1 MLEAIKDPRDLD
13 HLNLKELCALAGEIR
28 NRVIQVLSSN
38 PSGGHLSSN
47 LGIVELTLALHRT
60 FSSPYDRFIF
70 DTSHQSYIHKILT
83 GRNEELPS
91 IRQYKGLCGFCHP
104 VESPHDHFFAGH
116 AGTALSL
123 AVGVAKSRDLS
134 EENYRVIPIL
144 GDAAFSC
151 GLTFEA
157 LNNLTKK
164 LKNFTI
170 ILNDNDMSISES
182 MGCIKEVLKDGPGS
196 FFDHFGIQ
204 YIGPI
209 DGHSLEDL
217 LPALERAKSLSAPT
231 LVHVKTIKGKGMEI
245 AMKKPTPYHGV
256 RPFHPDTGEFLQ
268 ILNNSPKFPQVF
280 GKHLTE
286 LALKHPEIVVVT
298 PAMCAGSC
306 LTDFAHK
313 YSDRYIDVGIA
324 EGHCLTFAGGLAHS
338 KKHKVFASIY
348 STFLQRAL
356 DNLFQD
362 ICLQELPVVIALD
375 RSGIA
380 GPDGATHNG
389 IYDLGFIRSMPNLII
404 CQPRD
409 GRVLKE
415 LMNASLD
422 WEHPSV
428 IRYPNMNTTDS
439 TPSQTREIGKGE
451 ILQTGE
457 RVLIIP
463 LGAKA
468 EQALTASELLK
479 EVGIIPTIFDPI
491 FIKPFDEETLLE
503 LARTHK
509 YIVTIEEHYIHT
521 GLASCVNEILSAHP
535 EIDVVT
541 ESLGIKEQFV
551 HHGSH
556 SALSKELGLDAH
568 SLAETIKQRSLE
580 LSHAEGPQ

>member
-1 MLEAIKDPRDLD
+1 MLEAIKGPRDLD
-13 HLNLKELCALAGEIR
+13 HLNLKELSALSDEIR
-28 NRVIQVLSSN
+28 TRVIQVLSSN

-47 LGIVELTLALHRT
+47 LGIVELTIALHRT

-83 GRNEELPS
+83 GRNEQLPS
-91 IRQYKGLCGFCHP
+91 IRQHGGLCGFCHP
-104 VESPHDHFFAGH
+104 EESPHDHFFAGH

-134 EENYRVIPIL
+134 KENYRVIPIL

-157 LNNLTKK
+157 LNNLTKT
-164 LKNFTI
+164 LKNFII

-182 MGCIKEVLKDGPGS
+182 MGCMKEVLKNSPDS
-196 FFDHFGIQ
+196 FFAHFGIH

-209 DGHSLEDL
+209 DGHSLEEL
-217 LPALERAKSLSAPT
+217 LPALEKAKSLSAPT

-256 RPFHPDTGEFLQ
+256 RPFHPETGEFLQ
-268 ILNNSPKFPQVF
+268 ILTSSFKFPQVF

-286 LALKHPEIVVVT
+286 LALNHPEIVVIT

-313 YSDRYIDVGIA
+313 YPERFIDVGIA
-324 EGHCLTFAGGLAHS
+324 EGHCLTFAGGLARS
-338 KKHKVFASIY
+338 KKQKVFASIY

-415 LMNASLD
+415 LMNGSLE
-422 WEHPSV
+422 WKNPSV
-428 IRYPNMNTTDS
+428 IRYPNMNTTDAPP
-439 TPSQTREIGKGE
+439 TQFREIGKGE
-451 ILQTGE
+451 VLQNGE

-468 EQALTASELLK
+468 EEALTASKLLN
-479 EVGIIPTIFDPI
+479 EVGITPTIFDPI
-491 FIKPFDEETLLE
+491 FIKPFDEETFLE

-521 GLASCVNEILSAHP
+521 GLASCVNEVLAKHP
-535 EIDVVT
+535 EIDVVI
-541 ESLGIKEQFV
+541 ENLGIKEQFI

-556 SALSKELGLDAH
+556 SALAKELGLDAN
-568 SLAETIKQRSLE
+568 SLTKTIKELALE
-580 LSHAEGPQ
+580 LSHAEDYQ